1 LEKQTKIM
9 NTLECFEEAALV
21 AIIGGFDPLNGQVT
35 IQIPDGNLSFLLR
48 AFAEQARRNAI
59 ANLPVSS

>member
-1 LEKQTKIM
+1 M
-9 NTLECFEEAALV
+9 NTLECLEETTLAA
-21 AIIGGFDPLNGQVT
+21 ITGGFDPLNGQVT

-59 ANLPVSS
+59 ANMPASS